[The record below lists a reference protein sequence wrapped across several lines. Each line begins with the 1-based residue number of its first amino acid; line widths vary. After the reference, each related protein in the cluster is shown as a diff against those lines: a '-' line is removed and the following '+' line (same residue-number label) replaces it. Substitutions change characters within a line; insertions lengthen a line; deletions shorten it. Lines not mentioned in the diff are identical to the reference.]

1 MFKKLCESKKIMENI
16 YCIKAGIANMYLY
29 KYGNKYIAIDCGAKK
44 DIVINELAKLNINAK
59 DITHVFLTHSDYD
72 HVAALSLF
80 DQALIYMGHE
90 EEQMIDK
97 TTPRFSSFRFNKK
110 LECKHYTL
118 LLDQEELTIED
129 VVIKAVA
136 TPGHTP
142 GSMSYLFNNLY
153 LFVGDAL
160 AIKKGE
166 VTTFTKPFVMDMD
179 THINSIKK
187 INNIRRAKVIF
198 TAHYGYLIKW

>member
-1 MFKKLCESKKIMENI
+1 MFKKLCESKKIIENI
-16 YCIKAGIANMYLY
+16 YCIKSGIANMYLY
-29 KYGNKYIAIDCGAKK
+29 KYDKKYIAIDCGAKK
-44 DIVINELAKLNINAK
+44 EIVAEELEKLNINAK

-80 DQALIYMGHE
+80 TKAIVYMGHE
-90 EEQMIDK
+90 EEQMINK
-97 TTPRFSSFRFNKK
+97 TTPRFLNFRFNKK
-110 LECKHYTL
+110 LECEKYNL
-118 LLDQEELTIED
+118 LLDQEEITIGN
-129 VVIKAVA
+129 VIIKAIA

-160 AIKKGE
+160 AIKKDKI
-166 VTTFTKPFVMDMD
+166 TPFTKLFVMDME

-187 INNIRRAKVIF
+187 INNIRRAKGIF
-198 TAHYGYLIKW
+198 TAHYGYLIK